1 MLRHFVFAT
10 LTAAFLPLCAMATDL
25 VVRAGTLYTMEGA
38 AITDGVVIVRGNK
51 IVAAGPA
58 SSMAIPAGA
67 RELRAAVVTPGLID
81 AHSVVGLSGYLNQDH
96 DQDQL
101 DRSAP
106 LQPELRAIDSY
117 NPHEPLIEWLRSFGV
132 TTLHTG
138 HAPAA
143 VISGQ
148 TMLVKTRTAAVDA
161 VTLQPVSM
169 IAATLGEAA
178 LAQGGKSPGTRAKE
192 VALLRTML
200 IKAQDYRRKLGAAA
214 EDKRPGRD
222 LQLESLVPVLERKTP
237 LLVTAHRAHDIMTA
251 LRVAKE
257 FDIRIVLDGAAEA
270 YLVSDA
276 IREAGVPVILHP
288 TMTRSGGDLENVSF
302 ETAATLLRRGIPV
315 ALQGG
320 YETYVPKTRVVLFE
334 AAIAAAH
341 GLSREEALATITI
354 NPARILGVADR
365 IGSIAAGKD
374 ADLVLFDGDPFEYT
388 SHVTG
393 VVLDGEIVSDVKR

>member
-1 MLRHFVFAT
+1 MALSVPATSFA
-10 LTAAFLPLCAMATDL
+10 ADL
-25 VVRAGTLYTMEGA
+25 VVRAGTLYTMEGS
-38 AITDGVVIVRGNK
+38 AINDGVVVIRDSK

-58 SSMAIPAGA
+58 SSVSLPAGA

-81 AHSVVGLSGYLNQDH
+81 AHSVVGLAGYLNQDH

-148 TMLVKTRTAAVDA
+148 TMLVKTNGSTLENTLIRPVAAI
-161 VTLQPVSM
+161 SS
-169 IAATLGEAA
+169 TLGEAA
-178 LAQGGKSPGTRAKE
+178 LAERGKSPGTRAKS
-192 VALLRTML
+192 VSMLRAMLL
-200 IKAQDYRRKLGAAA
+200 KADDYRKKMGSAA
-214 EDKRPGRD
+214 EDKRPSRD
-222 LQLESLVPVLERKTP
+222 LQLEALTPVLAGEIP
-237 LLVTAHRAHDIMTA
+237 LLVTAHRAHDITTA
-251 LRVAKE
+251 LRIAKE
-257 FDIRIVLDGAAEA
+257 FGIRIILDGAAEA
-270 YLVSDA
+270 YLVADE
-276 IREAGVPVILHP
+276 IKNAGVPVILHP
-288 TMTRSGGDLENVSF
+288 TMTRSGGDLENVGF
-302 ETAATLLRRGIPV
+302 ETASILRKRGIPV

-334 AAIAAAH
+334 AAIAAAN
-341 GLSREEALATITI
+341 GLAREEALRTITI
-354 NPARILGVADR
+354 DAAQILGVSDR
-365 IGSIAAGKD
+365 IGSLAPGKD
-374 ADLVLFDGDPFEYT
+374 ADLVMFDGDPFEYT

-393 VVLDGEIVSDVKR
+393 VVINGEVVSEKVR

>member
-1 MLRHFVFAT
+1 MKRYFPALALALAMT
-10 LTAAFLPLCAMATDL
+10 SAASAQDL
-25 VVRAGTLYTMEGA
+25 VVHARTLYTMEGP
-38 AITDGVVIVRGNK
+38 AIENGVVVVRGGK

-58 SSMAIPAGA
+58 ASVTVPGGA

-81 AHSVVGLSGYLNQDH
+81 AHSVVGLAGYLNQDH

-117 NPHEPLIEWLRSFGV
+117 NPHEPLIEWLRSFGI

-148 TMLVKTRTAAVDA
+148 TMVVKTRGT
-161 VTLQPVSM
+161 TLDSALIQPVAM
-169 IAATLGEAA
+169 ISATLGEAA
-178 LAQGGKSPGTRAKE
+178 LAGSGKSPGTRSKE

-200 IKAQDYRRKLGAAA
+200 LKADDYRKKRAAAA
-214 EDKRPGRD
+214 EDKRPARD
-222 LQLESLVPVLERKTP
+222 LQLESLATVLAGERP
-237 LLVTAHRAHDIMTA
+237 LLVTAHRAHDIVTA
-251 LRVAKE
+251 LRLAKE
-257 FDIRIVLDGAAEA
+257 FNIRIVLDGAAEA
-270 YLVSDA
+270 YLVA
-276 IREAGVPVILHP
+276 EEIKRAGVPVILHP
-288 TMTRSGGDLENVSF
+288 TMTRSEGDLENVSF
-302 ETAATLLRRGIPV
+302 ETAAVLQKRGIPV

-334 AAIAAAH
+334 AAAAAAN
-341 GLSREEALATITI
+341 GLSAADALAAITI
-354 NPARILGVADR
+354 NTARLLGIADR
-365 IGSIAAGKD
+365 VGSLAPGKD

-393 VVLDGEIVSDVKR
+393 VVIDGEVVSEKLR